1 MMVTAADDTILKPEM
16 AAAMPALIPGI
27 RMEHLERC
35 GHWTQ
40 QERPDEVN
48 RLLLDFLGSLKLPK
62 G

>member
-1 MMVTAADDTILKPEM
+1 
-16 AAAMPALIPGI
+16 MPALIPGI

-40 QERPDEVN
+40 QERPEEVN
-48 RLLLDFLGSLKLPK
+48 RLLLDFLAGLGLQQ